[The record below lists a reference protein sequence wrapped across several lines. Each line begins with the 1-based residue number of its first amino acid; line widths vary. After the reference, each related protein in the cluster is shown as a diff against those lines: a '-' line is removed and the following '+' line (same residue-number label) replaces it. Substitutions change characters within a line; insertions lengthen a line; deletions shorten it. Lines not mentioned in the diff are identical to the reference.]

1 MNGTESMPRIIECSK
16 CGCEWNV
23 SSQAYIP
30 GGGYTC
36 PYCTSR
42 ERANNTFQEDN
53 DMANRALLH
62 RSKIED
68 FKSWLQA
75 DGWQIEQPKGIYE
88 VVRATKGTRKPLIV
102 YTRDNKGNE
111 HITVQSRDEGVVRA
125 YIRDRRRDAWAKAN
139 GIEKITKEKA
149 HEIWNSSPAG
159 KEDYR
164 PRGKFYYIDGGM
176 IIGIANDRGGAW
188 TEEFKHWDV
197 FKLWITTQMT
207 VEEAEKMTG
216 RRRSNVSIRNQSEV
230 IPARS

>member
-16 CGCEWNV
+16 CGCEWNI

-125 YIRDRRRDAWAKAN
+125 YIRDRRREVRAKASGVKKLTREEMLKVIDTRN
-139 GIEKITKEKA
+139 PI
-149 HEIWNSSPAG
+149 
-159 KEDYR
+159 
-164 PRGKFYYIDGGM
+164 GKFYRIEGKTIVAVDNSTG
-176 IIGIANDRGGAW
+176 DAW
-188 TEEFKHWDV
+188 TEEFKD
-197 FKLWITTQMT
+197 FEAFLLWITTQLT
-207 VEEAEKMTG
+207 VEEAVEKT
-216 RRRSNVSIRNQSEV
+216 RRRNKYAKCVSIRN
-230 IPARS
+230 